1 MHYEHNFAKTILK
14 TMIGGKN
21 TMKVKRNLQR
31 KGIRPHL
38 WLIIKPQRGSK
49 LLKPTTPYVLI
60 VIE

>member
-14 TMIGGKN
+14 TMTGGKN

-38 WLIIKPQRGSK
+38 WLIIKPQRGNK
-49 LLKPTTPYVLI
+49 MLKPTTPYILI